1 MNKPIRTT
9 VVFALVNGFLALPLI
24 ELLSRFGSYPAA
36 FKWVLWMNLAI
47 YALLLARWSRNRPLS
62 ILFPLALLLG
72 VALWPGTWIG
82 FYALALGLL
91 CWVRSGI
98 CFSDTPLR
106 ALIAE
111 LVTVAGG
118 IALVGT
124 LGSNSKAAWPLGLC
138 LFILVQTLY
147 FYIIPT
153 STSSVQKTKNTS
165 PDPFE
170 QARHEAE
177 KVLSSE

>member
-9 VVFALVNGFLALPLI
+9 VVFALVSGFLALPLT
-24 ELLSRFGSYPAA
+24 ELLGRFGSYPAA
-36 FKWVLWMNLAI
+36 FKWVLWVDLAI
-47 YALLLARWSRNRPLS
+47 YALLLARWSRTRLLS

-72 VALWPGTWIG
+72 VAFWPDTWVG
-82 FYALALGLL
+82 FHALALGVL

-106 ALIAE
+106 ALTAE
-111 LVTVAGG
+111 LVTVVGG

-124 LGSNSKAAWPLGLC
+124 LGSNSTAAWPLGLC
-138 LFILVQTLY
+138 LFILMQALY

-153 STSSVQKTKNTS
+153 DSDRKIKNAS
-165 PDPFE
+165 RDPFE

-177 KVLSSE
+177 